1 MAIPFLIPAAEEDQ
15 QEFST
20 QQLQA
25 ILALY
30 SALERHLRTRTGATP
45 TYINNHRV
53 AFGPSGLVL
62 LDQDMSGLPPLPD
75 LVSSAMR
82 QLQPPPTPRVTVSA
96 PTSPT
101 RDATF
106 QFPECSS
113 SNNAAVAVA
122 AAAAS
127 YADAARNRNYNNE
140 NEDDEEEEEGGNV
153 APVPTPTPRPRP
165 RRNRPSNVRVP
176 FKKALPVCNGELANN
191 CSEYPGHVLS
201 NEQFLI
207 DIGTT
212 LRKIAQDLQAT
223 KSKNNE
229 MENLRLSLMSSGF
242 SSNNTNSNSEDIVG
256 SLIPASFRETT
267 LWVTVVLYL
276 GWTLISR
283 LR

>member
-15 QEFST
+15 QEFSS
-20 QQLQA
+20 QQLQT

-30 SALERHLRTRTGATP
+30 SALDRYLRTRTNTTP

-53 AFGPSGLVL
+53 AIGPSGLVL
-62 LDQDMSGLPPLPD
+62 LDQDMSGLQPVPD

-82 QLQPPPTPRVTVSA
+82 QLQPSTPRVTVSA

-113 SNNAAVAVA
+113 SSNEVAVA

-127 YADAARNRNYNNE
+127 YAAANATRTRNYDNE
-140 NEDDEEEEEGGNV
+140 NVEEEDEGTN
-153 APVPTPTPRPRP
+153 PVPTPTPRPRP
-165 RRNRPSNVRVP
+165 RRNRPNNVRIP
-176 FKKALPVCNGELANN
+176 FKKALPVCNRELSNN
-191 CSEYPGHVLS
+191 YSQYPGHVLS

-212 LRKIAQDLQAT
+212 LRKIAQDLQAS
-223 KSKNNE
+223 KNKNNE
-229 MENLRLSLMSSGF
+229 MQNLRLSLMPPGF
-242 SSNNTNSNSEDIVG
+242 SSNTNSSNNEDRMG
-256 SLIPASFRETT
+256 SLIPASLRETT
-267 LWVTVVLYL
+267 LWVSIVLYF

>member
-1 MAIPFLIPAAEEDQ
+1 MCVRRDGISD
-15 QEFST
+15 
-20 QQLQA
+20 
-25 ILALY
+25 
-30 SALERHLRTRTGATP
+30 
-45 TYINNHRV
+45 INNHRL
-53 AFGPSGLVL
+53 AIGPTGLVVI
-62 LDQDMSGLPPLPD
+62 DQDMPLPD

-82 QLQPPPTPRVTVSA
+82 QLQPPTPRVTVSA

-113 SNNAAVAVA
+113 SGNAVAVA

-127 YADAARNRNYNNE
+127 YANATRTRNYDNE
-140 NEDDEEEEEGGNV
+140 NDEEEG
-153 APVPTPTPRPRP
+153 ATPVPTPTPRPRP

-176 FKKALPVCNGELANN
+176 FKKALPVCNGELSNN

-212 LRKIAQDLQAT
+212 LRKIAQDLQAS

-229 MENLRLSLMSSGF
+229 MENLRLSLMASGF
-242 SSNNTNSNSEDIVG
+242 SSNTTNSSSNSEDIVG

>member
-1 MAIPFLIPAAEEDQ
+1 MAVPFLIPAAEEDQ

-20 QQLQA
+20 QQLQT

-30 SALERHLRTRTGATP
+30 SALDRYLRTRTNTTP
-45 TYINNHRV
+45 TYINNHRL
-53 AFGPSGLVL
+53 AIGPTGLVVI
-62 LDQDMSGLPPLPD
+62 DQDMPLPD

-82 QLQPPPTPRVTVSA
+82 QLQPPTPRVTVSA

-113 SNNAAVAVA
+113 SGNAVAVA

-127 YADAARNRNYNNE
+127 YANATRTRNYDNE
-140 NEDDEEEEEGGNV
+140 NEEEEG
-153 APVPTPTPRPRP
+153 ATPVPTPTPRPRP

-176 FKKALPVCNGELANN
+176 FKKALPVCNGELSNN

-212 LRKIAQDLQAT
+212 LRKIAQDLQAS
-223 KSKNNE
+223 KSKI
-229 MENLRLSLMSSGF
+229 RF
-242 SSNNTNSNSEDIVG
+242 SNI
-256 SLIPASFRETT
+256 
-267 LWVTVVLYL
+267 
-276 GWTLISR
+276 
-283 LR
+283 